1 MIQVCMSYIII
12 LLLSWLQVELE
23 SAPAM
28 IEEVGGV
35 GCGLEAMEL
44 SPDMEIL
51 VLVTRE
57 MAVITMTRQAELER
71 GRNLQLKNMTL
82 IHMTCLGPFTSLLL
96 EFTKIAVRWIPQFL
110 NLCML
115 SAQQCLKYPNS

>member
-1 MIQVCMSYIII
+1 MLDLHYDP
-12 LLLSWLQVELE
+12 LSWHQVELE
-23 SAPAM
+23 CAPAM

-57 MAVITMTRQAELER
+57 MAVITMTRQAELEG
-71 GRNLQLKNMTL
+71 GRNC
-82 IHMTCLGPFTSLLL
+82 H
-96 EFTKIAVRWIPQFL
+96 
-110 NLCML
+110 
-115 SAQQCLKYPNS
+115 